1 MSAQFSV
8 NFSFIAGRNFV
19 VRVLLFLMLLS
30 AIAVAQGPDTV
41 GQWSS
46 LMSWP
51 CANNAWV
58 PTHGMLMP
66 NGKVFYLSSYG
77 DGAQPRIWDP
87 ATNAVSLGSLPGY
100 NVFCAGHSALANG
113 NLLITGGHIADYVG
127 FARTSIYNPFTST
140 WTRTPDMN
148 AGRWYPT
155 NTTLGNG
162 DVLVVSGNTTSNGSF
177 NNIPQVYQAGSN
189 TWRTLSSAVL
199 QQPLYPYMYLAPN
212 GKVFNAGMTPQ
223 TRYLTTSGTGAWSSV
238 LATTKY
244 GKFRDYG
251 SSVMYLPGKIMIV
264 GGGGD
269 WHAGADP
276 QPTATAEVI
285 DLNSATPSWQFVS
298 SMHFRRRQMNAT
310 LLPDGKVLVTGGTS
324 SGGPSAFDDPTLA
337 VHAAEVWDPATNAWT
352 VLSSNTVYRGYH
364 SFALLLPDGRVLS
377 AGGQLAGCTA
387 EIYSPPYLF
396 KGTRPTISA
405 LSFSSVNYGD
415 TKFVPTPD
423 VNSIGK
429 VSWIRLGSVTHTF
442 NQDQRFLP
450 LTFTKVA
457 GGLNVTFP
465 ANGNLSPPGYYM
477 LFILNGNGVPSV
489 AKILQ
494 ISGSAAPPPPPG
506 SGAIAGKVTNV
517 STGGALSGATVSY
530 SGGSATSDAS
540 GNYRLNNVASGT
552 YNVTAARTGYLSRT
566 LSATVTSG
574 NTTTLNLPIATAGIL
589 AGKVTNS
596 GGAAIAGATVK
607 ITGGKIATT
616 KTLTTN
622 STGNYSSSWIPI
634 GSYSITVTATGVT
647 GQTKSA
653 TVTTGATTTVNF
665 TMQ

>member
-1 MSAQFSV
+1 MGELWKEHVMSLHHSLTPAFIRKRP
-8 NFSFIAGRNFV
+8 SFI
-19 VRVLLFLMLLS
+19 S
-30 AIAVAQGPDTV
+30 AIAVLLFFSVGASAQTPDVV

-46 LMSWP
+46 LTSWP
-51 CANNAWV
+51 CANSAWV

-66 NGKVFYLSSYG
+66 NGKVFYLSSYN
-77 DGAQPRIWDP
+77 DGGQPRVWDP
-87 ATNAVSLGSLPGY
+87 ATASVSLGSAPGY

-127 FARTSIYNPFTST
+127 YPRTSIYNPFTST
-140 WTRTPDMN
+140 WSRLADMN

-155 NTTLGNG
+155 NTTLANG

-177 NNIPQVYQAGSN
+177 NKVPQVYQAGSN
-189 TWRTLSSAVL
+189 TWRTLSAAVL

-212 GKVFNAGMTPQ
+212 GKVFNPGTTPQ
-223 TRYLTTSGTGAWSSV
+223 TRYLNPAGSGAWEPV
-238 LATTKY
+238 LATTRY

-337 VHAAEVWDPATNAWT
+337 VHAAEVWDPATNVWT
-352 VLSSNTVYRGYH
+352 VLASNTVYRGYH

-377 AGGQLAGCTA
+377 AGGQVAGCTA

-396 KGTRPTISA
+396 KGARPTISSAPTSVGYGQTA
-405 LSFSSVNYGD
+405 LVS
-415 TKFVPTPD
+415 TPD
-423 VNSIGK
+423 VNSIAK

-457 GGLNVTFP
+457 GGVNVTFP

-477 LFILNGNGVPSV
+477 LFILNGSGVPSV
-489 AKILQ
+489 AKIVR
-494 ISGSAAPPPPPG
+494 ISGSTTPSG

-517 STGGALSGATVSY
+517 STGGAVSGATVSY
-530 SGGSATSDAS
+530 SGGSATSDTS
-540 GNYRLNNVASGT
+540 GNYRLNNVATGT

-596 GGAAIAGATVK
+596 GGSAIAGATVK
-607 ITGGKIATT
+607 ITGGKVATT
-616 KTLTTN
+616 KTIKTN
-622 STGNYSSSWIPI
+622 STGNYSSSWIPV
-634 GSYSITVTATGVT
+634 GSYSITVTATGV
-647 GQTKSA
+647 
-653 TVTTGATTTVNF
+653 
-665 TMQ
+665 